1 MHLAKYVIRLNK
13 IKTAPVLPAQGRQV
27 TIRRQIPQF
36 KYIVSSSGSQCNQNS
51 CSLMA
56 VIFILKIQ
64 KEMIFYGISKRQ
76 KPQ

>member
-1 MHLAKYVIRLNK
+1 MIKLKTGAATNNDRPIYIRGYTLILN
-13 IKTAPVLPAQGRQV
+13 
-27 TIRRQIPQF
+27 
-36 KYIVSSSGSQCNQNS
+36 KYIVSSSEQPCNQNS